1 MVVNIVTSCFLKQ
14 YVMVFCFICFQA
26 IVTNF
31 EHKPVVSCVFCVTC
45 MFCKPSAGGNM
56 LQEWEYGCLGL
67 QGSIQPQNEQQPCMS
82 KLPSAFGSVEN
93 ERREITVIEDDVTNY
108 AKQCMLEHNEAG
120 KNEDGPP
127 WQRMKWTGKMVKLLI
142 TILSYIGEDPST
154 DCAGNQIK
162 VSSLLRKLGKWKCVS
177 KVMLE
182 RGYIVSPQQCED
194 KFNNLNKTYR
204 RLNDLL
210 GRGTSCKVV
219 ENPKLLDI
227 INVSEKGKEDVRKL
241 LMSKHL
247 FFEEMCSYHNGNRM
261 YLPHDPDLLQ
271 SLLFILKNE
280 DDYELLDSNQPTPD
294 KKAGVTAKDN
304 EDFAE
309 FSAKWLELISENGIA
324 PLCSNQTLNAQGDAT
339 EYNGANSGFSA
350 EISTLWFKPMNDN
363 EVVGPTSSLKPS
375 CFNQIPDTEDNEAD
389 GSQWMTRQAYQ
400 LEKRKLRLKS
410 KVLDLEKQRLKWRRR
425 SWKQDMELE
434 KMRLVNKCLKHGNEY
449 IALQLKGKK
458 IGS

>member
-1 MVVNIVTSCFLKQ
+1 M
-14 YVMVFCFICFQA
+14 
-26 IVTNF
+26 
-31 EHKPVVSCVFCVTC
+31 EG
-45 MFCKPSAGGNM
+45 KPSAGGNM

-210 GRGTSCKVV
+210 GRGTSCK
-219 ENPKLLDI
+219 
-227 INVSEKGKEDVRKL
+227 
-241 LMSKHL
+241 
-247 FFEEMCSYHNGNRM
+247 
-261 YLPHDPDLLQ
+261 

-280 DDYELLDSNQPTPD
+280 DDYELLDLNQPTPD

-324 PLCSNQTLNAQGDAT
+324 PSCSNQTLNAQGDAT